1 MCRAV
6 GGGSFRGGFDLVPGH
21 ACEDQCHAAGVG
33 DTGEHQAGP
42 DEGGESGEA
51 GMYQH
56 CEYAACEGHEA
67 RADADL
73 AFEGNRTAT
82 ADDRQAGL
90 IPCKCSAID
99 IDDMLAAGSLKFFA
113 GLSPAAAGAADD
125 VEWFGAWV
133 LCEHVT
139 GVEGFEW
146 EIAGGG
152 SVDFLEFSRCSDIDQ
167 LDIASVFD
175 VVVQFFGGNRSD
187 GHGLN
192 FRWSSRKVVRK
203 RWVSGV
209 FVAGT

>member
-1 MCRAV
+1 
-6 GGGSFRGGFDLVPGH
+6 
-21 ACEDQCHAAGVG
+21 
-33 DTGEHQAGP
+33 
-42 DEGGESGEA
+42 
-51 GMYQH
+51 MYQH

-175 VVVQFFGGNRSD
+175 VVVQFFGSNGSNGHVVISLKNTCIGAGAD
-187 GHGLN
+187 GGQLN
-192 FRWSSRKVVRK
+192 HFASNSRL
-203 RWVSGV
+203 
-209 FVAGT
+209 